1 MYNYN
6 SIEEEDEKKINWI
19 SLFVKVAVVVV
30 LIIIFVWLIS
40 LIARKNN
47 NNASKNIDLMKE
59 AGEKYFTEERLPEVN
74 SSSVKVSLNE
84 LYSEK
89 LLDTIKDKKGKA
101 CDSNKS
107 YILLTKYNENY
118 NMKIYLKCSKTEEK
132 ATIVMKQYSYCKYT
146 ICEKD
151 NNKKDEVIISKP
163 NNYKYIKPGYF
174 TEWGNFTSWTTDKVE
189 SSDTVKV
196 ETKIQTTTKEVPGTI
211 KEMEKTNTICPQG
224 YSIGNGTCV
233 RSNTSYAN
241 PVCSSGYI
249 SRNGFT
255 CTYKGQDEKKETYQ
269 GTRTSDKMP
278 SNTSDYRYEYVSS
291 KFVSSKGKFQYTY
304 KIYKITYT
312 QTTYTR
318 SASCPTGYSRSGN
331 SCIRTT
337 TSNTDIICPENYSI
351 SDDKAYCYKYVDKQT
366 TNIQKINTTY
376 YRYATRQYIEEDIK
390 YSKSSND
397 LELINKGYKL
407 YEE

>member
-6 SIEEEDEKKINWI
+6 SIEDEDEKKINWI

-40 LIARKNN
+40 LIARKSNN
-47 NNASKNIDLMKE
+47 NTSKNINLMKE

-89 LLDTIKDKKGKA
+89 LLDTITDKNGKA

-107 YILLTKYNENY
+107 YILLTKYNDGY

-163 NNYKYIKPGYF
+163 NNYKYVKPGYF
-174 TEWGNFTSWTTDKVE
+174 TEWGNFTAWTTDKVE

-196 ETKIQTTTKEVPGTI
+196 ETKVQTTTKEIPGTV

-224 YSIGNGTCV
+224 YSMGNGTCV
-233 RSNTSYAN
+233 KSNTSYAN
-241 PVCSSGYI
+241 PVCGSGYI

-269 GTRTSDKMP
+269 GTRTGDRMP
-278 SNTSDYRYEYVSS
+278 KNTNDYRYEYVSS

-312 QTTYTR
+312 QTTYTG
-318 SASCPTGYSRSGN
+318 SASCPSGYSRSGN
-331 SCIRTT
+331 SCISST
-337 TSNTDIICPENYSI
+337 TSNVDITCPENDSI
-351 SDDKAYCYKYVDKQT
+351 SDDKTYCYRYVDKQT

-376 YRYATRQYIEEDIK
+376 YRYATRQYIKEDIK

-397 LELINKGYKL
+397 QELINKGYKL

>member
-6 SIEEEDEKKINWI
+6 SIEDEDEKKINWM
-19 SLFVKVAVVVV
+19 SLFVKVAIAVI

-47 NNASKNIDLMKE
+47 KNTSENINLMKE

-74 SSSVKVSLNE
+74 SSSKKVLLSE
-84 LYSEK
+84 LYNEK
-89 LLDTIKDKKGKA
+89 VLDTITNKKGET

-107 YILLTKYNENY
+107 YILLTKYNDSY

-151 NNKKDEVIISKP
+151 TSKNDEVIIAKT

-174 TEWGNFTSWTTDKVE
+174 TEWGDFTSWTIDKVE

-196 ETKIQTTTKEVPGTI
+196 ETKVQTTTKEVPTTI
-211 KEMEKTNTICPQG
+211 KEMKKTNTICPQG
-224 YSIGNGTCV
+224 YSKGTNTCV
-233 RSNTSYAN
+233 RYNTSYAS

-249 SRNGFT
+249 SRSGFT
-255 CTYKGQDEKKETYQ
+255 CTYKGEEEKKETYQ
-269 GTRTSDKMP
+269 GTRTGDKLP
-278 SNTSDYRYEYVSS
+278 NNTSDYRYEYVSS

-304 KIYKITYT
+304 KVYKITTT
-312 QTTYTR
+312 QTTYTK
-318 SASCPTGYSRSGN
+318 SASCPSGYSKSGSN
-331 SCIRTT
+331 CIGST
-337 TSNTDIICPENYSI
+337 TSSVDMTCPENYSI
-351 SDDKAYCYKYVDKQT
+351 SDDRAYCYKYVDKQT
-366 TNIQKINTTY
+366 TTTQKINTTY

-397 LELINKGYKL
+397 QELLKQGYKL